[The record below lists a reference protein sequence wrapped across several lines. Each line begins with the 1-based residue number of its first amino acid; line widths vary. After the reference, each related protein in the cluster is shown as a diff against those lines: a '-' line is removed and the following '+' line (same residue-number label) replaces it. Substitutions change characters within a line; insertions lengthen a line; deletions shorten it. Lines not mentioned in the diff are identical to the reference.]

1 MLQDE
6 ISSRVWV
13 CTSTHSSTKVMV
25 LDASQP
31 SDLLDSFYACNTHV
45 VCIASVPGRFSYCR
59 VCLCRLDFVVFV
71 PHLCRI
77 VYFPGFLFPGVLET
91 DYPAGEEVPQDL
103 EASQGDGVSLA
114 GSVASVGSTGSD
126 GAMAAEGITAIPQT
140 AGSGVTDQATEQ
152 SGLSGSGTHRTNK
165 TTGHLCR
172 IHTYFL
178 NCCVYRCYGGA
189 KLFFFTLIHIFFY
202 HVLKNTLN
210 S

>member
-45 VCIASVPGRFSYCR
+45 VCIASVPGRFSR
-59 VCLCRLDFVVFV
+59 LQGLFVQVGFHCLCPPPLSHSLFSVFV
-71 PHLCRI
+71 
-77 VYFPGFLFPGVLET
+77 FFFPGVLET

-126 GAMAAEGITAIPQT
+126 GAMAAEGTTAIPQT
-140 AGSGVTDQATEQ
+140 AGSGVTDQTTEQ
-152 SGLSGSGTHRTNK
+152 SILSGSGTHSMNK
-165 TTGHLCR
+165 TTRHLCR
-172 IHTYFL
+172 IHAYQ
-178 NCCVYRCYGGA
+178 R
-189 KLFFFTLIHIFFY
+189 
-202 HVLKNTLN
+202 
-210 S
+210 

>member
-45 VCIASVPGRFSYCR
+45 VCIASVPGRFGGCR

-77 VYFPGFLFPGVLET
+77 VYFLGFFFPGVLET

-126 GAMAAEGITAIPQT
+126 GAMAAEGTTAIPQT
-140 AGSGVTDQATEQ
+140 AGSGVTDQAAEH
-152 SGLSGSGTHRTNK
+152 SVLSGSGTHGMNK
-165 TTGHLCR
+165 N
-172 IHTYFL
+172 YQ
-178 NCCVYRCYGGA
+178 
-189 KLFFFTLIHIFFY
+189 
-202 HVLKNTLN
+202 
-210 S
+210 